1 MQNNIT
7 KNWANMQKRLF
18 TFTIYWAVLPP
29 SFFRSFQEWFNEYTG
44 KNVGEKSFNINKS
57 ENNGINAKNV

>member
-44 KNVGEKSFNINKS
+44 KNAGETFIMNNS
-57 ENNGINAKNV
+57 ESNGIKAKNV